1 MKKETLYLDTSVPS
15 AYYDK
20 MKPERQKLTWEF
32 WKKLEKYEV
41 YISEMTEIE
50 LKNTKERKKRNQFL
64 SLIAGME
71 ILPITEEVIELV
83 QIYLKN
89 KVVPKAKEEDAY
101 HIAVATLN
109 EIDII
114 AFSQGPGIGSALEIG
129 GLTAR
134 TLSLKYKKPL
144 IGGLLTEI
152 FFDSFC
158 D

>member
-1 MKKETLYLDTSVPS
+1 MKKESLYLDTSVPS
-15 AYYDK
+15 AYYDER
-20 MKPERQKLTWEF
+20 KPERQRLTWEF
-32 WKKLEKYEV
+32 WEKLGDYEV

-50 LKNTKERKKRNQFL
+50 LKNTKEKRDQFL

-71 ILPITEEVIELV
+71 MLPITEEVIELV

-114 AFSQGPGIGSALEIG
+114 VSWNFDHLVNIKTRRRVNGVNILEGYKPIEIISLPELG
-129 GLTAR
+129 G
-134 TLSLKYKKPL
+134 
-144 IGGLLTEI
+144 
-152 FFDSFC
+152 D
-158 D
+158 

>member
-1 MKKETLYLDTSVPS
+1 MKKESLYLDTSVPS
-15 AYYDK
+15 AYYDER
-20 MKPERQKLTWEF
+20 KPERQRLTWEF
-32 WKKLEKYEV
+32 WEKLGDYEV

-50 LKNTKERKKRNQFL
+50 LKNTKEKEKRDQFL

-71 ILPITEEVIELV
+71 ILPITEEAIELV

-114 AFSQGPGIGSALEIG
+114 VSWNFDHLVNIKTRRRVNGVNILEEYKPIEIISPPELG
-129 GLTAR
+129 G
-134 TLSLKYKKPL
+134 
-144 IGGLLTEI
+144 G
-152 FFDSFC
+152 
-158 D
+158 

>member
-64 SLIAGME
+64 SLTAGME

-114 AFSQGPGIGSALEIG
+114 VSWNFDHLVNIKTRRRVNGVNILHGYKPIEIISPPELG
-129 GLTAR
+129 G
-134 TLSLKYKKPL
+134 
-144 IGGLLTEI
+144 
-152 FFDSFC
+152 D
-158 D
+158 